1 MSVLN
6 VDRSRATGATACSS
20 LFIQRRRPLLS
31 VKSLKK
37 RGQRSSFIRWRGIG
51 KAAASKSR
59 DPVAT
64 DGVGEDVTL
73 PELLLLM
80 K

>member
-1 MSVLN
+1 M
-6 VDRSRATGATACSS
+6 
-20 LFIQRRRPLLS
+20 
-31 VKSLKK
+31 
-37 RGQRSSFIRWRGIG
+37 G

-59 DPVAT
+59 DPAAT

>member
-1 MSVLN
+1 MKQELQ
-6 VDRSRATGATACSS
+6 RAPHC
-20 LFIQRRRPLLS
+20 LFNAAAPLLS
-31 VKSLKK
+31 VKSLKEG
-37 RGQRSSFIRWRGIG
+37 GQRSSFIRWRGIG

-73 PELLLLM
+73 PELLLLLM